1 LWKSAFA
8 VAIGAKADI
17 AFCTAYVRFI
27 TELKL
32 LSPEE
37 RGNQNVLTARFDG
50 IVARICHTTI
60 TLPEAIKL
68 AATCGAAAEFKN
80 AITVDVGP
88 AITDM
93 IGSAGLGKKETGR
106 VGAPLLLRRCLFR
119 IQYRFQVGLVGRS
132 RRNMDLERR
141 AIRIQNR
148 NRN

>member
-93 IGSAGLGKKETGR
+93 IGSAGLGKKETGP
-106 VGAPLLLRRCLFR
+106 GWSAPPPA
-119 IQYRFQVGLVGRS
+119 QVPVPDPVPLPGGFGWTKPEEYGPGTAG
-132 RRNMDLERR
+132 DPYPK
-141 AIRIQNR
+141 QK
-148 NRN
+148 